1 MDEFIMGKKVV
12 SPGQLISG
20 ANVIGNL
27 VYTAGMTGG
36 QGDTETQIR
45 NTFQRLKD
53 VLENSGTSMDNV
65 LKATVFLADLSDRSK
80 YLNGIW
86 KEYFPHNPPSRT
98 CIQVGLSDGIKIE
111 IEMIAFIPE
120 K

>member
-36 QGDTETQIR
+36 QGDTEVQIR

-53 VLENSGTSMDNV
+53 VLEKSGTSMDNV
-65 LKATVFLADLSDRSK
+65 LKATVFLADLSDKSI
-80 YLNGIW
+80 LNGIW
-86 KEYFPHNPPSRT
+86 KEYFQDNPPSRT
-98 CIQVGLSDGIKIE
+98 CIQVGLGEGIKIE
-111 IEMIAFIPE
+111 IEMIAFIP
-120 K
+120 KK